1 MASSEGADSSSS
13 EKKSTMSKPPP
24 MDHLN
29 EFVQIEPRD
38 FNYFM
43 KKCWSEPIVPIG
55 TLATVTCLFIGL
67 RALKNG
73 NKVTQS
79 RAMKGRVIFQGVTA
93 IAVMFGI
100 VQKMQNRKENPV
112 PTLEQTLMQ
121 KLESVASGN
130 IPRK

>member
-1 MASSEGADSSSS
+1 MTSVEGAGASISD
-13 EKKSTMSKPPP
+13 KKKAISKPPP

-38 FNYFM
+38 FSYFK
-43 KKCWSEPIVPIG
+43 KKCLDEPIVPLG
-55 TLATVTCLFIGL
+55 VVATVTCLVIGL

-73 NKVTQS
+73 NKITQS

-93 IAVMFGI
+93 LAVMYGI
-100 VQKMQNRKENPV
+100 VQKMENRKQNPV

-121 KLESVASGN
+121 KLEAVTTGN
-130 IPRK
+130 IPKK